1 MNRKFNAF
9 LDEMSIITILVPYS
23 SQPNKLNSFSL
34 HGPEESYD
42 LEIIEYNEIEKFR
55 KYRCQLKQSIT
66 IGEHYIVKDEYETE
80 TDLQI
85 GAVIRTEEFDELF
98 EYTGNDLGVMYHPTS
113 STFKVWAPTATEV
126 KIHLY
131 FHNPEHEEIYTMTRQ
146 EFGVWSVTIPED
158 LDGVYYLY
166 NLCINREWR
175 KAVDPYTLAVSVNS
189 EYGVVINLDKTRL
202 PRIELPLLEHPTDA
216 IIYETHIRDF
226 TIHPESGITHK
237 GKYIGLAE
245 KDTFGPAH
253 TQTGLS
259 YLLDLGVTHIELLPF
274 NDFDGVDEREPSQ
287 KYNWGYNPLFFNVPE
302 GSYATNP
309 SDPYCRIRELKQAI
323 HAFHENKLRVIMDV
337 VYNHVY
343 IREQSSF
350 EKIVPGYYFRH
361 DHHGMPSNG
370 TGVGNDIAS
379 ERKMVRKFIIDSV
392 MYWIKEFH
400 IDGFRVDL
408 MGILDVETMNAVR
421 KAIDEIDSSI
431 LLFGEGWDLN
441 TPLPYDKKSIIGNA
455 WRLPRI
461 GQFNDRF
468 RDGIKGSTFN
478 LYDRGYALGN
488 MHKIYEVKQ
497 SIAGSISLG
506 KGEKGLFVEPCQ
518 SINYVESHDNH
529 TLWDKICECNSNEN
543 IETKRKRQCLAT
555 TIVIL
560 SQGIPFIH
568 SGQEFYRTK
577 RGVEN
582 SYNSPDEINQLDW
595 NRKHEFCKDIEY
607 IKGIIK
613 LRKFHAAFRFSKA
626 TLIRKHM
633 FFHPIMD
640 GIVCY
645 TLSDVRKYGPWSN
658 IMVLHSNINEQIT
671 VNLPLEGQ
679 WHVCCNQEYS
689 GIESIYIVENQMI
702 LPPISTIVLFQ
713 P

>member
-1 MNRKFNAF
+1 
-9 LDEMSIITILVPYS
+9 MSVITILVPYS
-23 SQPNKLNSFSL
+23 SQPNRLNSFSL
-34 HGPEESYD
+34 HGPDESCD

-55 KYRCQLKQSIT
+55 KYRCKLKQSIT
-66 IGEHYIVKDEYETE
+66 IGENYFVKDEFDTE

-98 EYTGNDLGVMYHPTS
+98 EYKGNDLGVTYRPEA

-131 FHNPEHEEIYTMTRQ
+131 FHNPEHEEIYTMKRQ
-146 EFGVWSVTIPED
+146 ECGVWSVTIQGD

-166 NLCINREWR
+166 NLCINLEWR
-175 KAVDPYTLAVSVNS
+175 KAVDPYAVALTVNS
-189 EYGVVINLDKTRL
+189 EYGVVINLAKTKL
-202 PRIELPLLEHPTDA
+202 PRVQLPHLEQSTDA

-226 TIHPESGITHK
+226 SIHPESGIKNK
-237 GKYIGLAE
+237 GKYLGLVE
-245 KDTFGPAH
+245 KHTFGPSN
-253 TQTGLS
+253 TLTGLS
-259 YLLDLGVTHIELLPF
+259 YLVDLGVTHIELLPF
-274 NDFDGVDEREPSQ
+274 NDFDGVDDREPGE

-309 SDPYCRIRELKQAI
+309 CDPYCRIRELKQAI
-323 HAFHENKLRVIMDV
+323 HALHENKLRVIMDV

-343 IREQSSF
+343 IREQSPF

-392 MYWIKEFH
+392 LYWINEYH
-400 IDGFRVDL
+400 IDGFRFDL

-421 KAIDEIDSSI
+421 RAIDEIDSSI

-441 TPLPYDKKSIIGNA
+441 TPLHYDRKAIIGNA

-488 MHKIYEVKQ
+488 MHKGYEVKQ
-497 SIAGSISLG
+497 SIAGSIALG
-506 KGEKGLFVEPCQ
+506 KGEKGLFLEPTQ

-529 TLWDKICECNSNEN
+529 TLWDKICECNSNEST
-543 IETKRKRQCLAT
+543 ETKRKRQRLAT
-555 TIVIL
+555 TIVLL

-577 RGVEN
+577 QGVEN
-582 SYNSPDEINQLDW
+582 SYNSPDKINQLDW
-595 NRKHEFCKDIEY
+595 NRKHKYDSDIDY

-613 LRKFHAAFRFSKA
+613 IRKHHGAFRFSSPS
-626 TLIRKHM
+626 LIRKHLN
-633 FFHPIMD
+633 FYYVMD

-645 TLSDVRKYGPWSN
+645 TLKNVKKYGTWSN
-658 IMVLHSNINEQIT
+658 IMVLHCNVNEQ
-671 VNLPLEGQ
+671 VPVKLPIDDM
-679 WHVCCNQEYS
+679 WHVCCEQENA
-689 GIESIYIVENQMI
+689 GIGTLYTVENQVI
-702 LPPISTIVLFQ
+702 LAPISTMVLFQ